1 MKHLSSLLWLLAITV
16 ASSGCITSSLM
27 KPAVGDAASYTP
39 QGNEATIIFMRPS
52 VFGGAIQSTVFD
64 VTSPANLLVGIVSA
78 RTKIAYKTS
87 PGEHLFMV
95 VSEAADFLKADLAA
109 GKTYY
114 ALVTPRMGLWKA
126 RFSLKAI
133 HKDQLGTEDFKDWDS
148 TCKFVE
154 NTPKSHAWAVENM
167 TDIGEKREE
176 YLLKWTSK
184 PAEDRP
190 VLYRQDGI

>member
-16 ASSGCITSSLM
+16 ASSGCISSSLM

-39 QGNEATIIFMRPS
+39 KGNEATIIFMRPS
-52 VFGGAIQSTVFD
+52 VFGGAIQSTVVD
-64 VTSPANLLVGIVSA
+64 ATAANIKLVGIVSA
-78 RTKIAYKTS
+78 RTKVAYKTS

-95 VSEAADFLKADLAA
+95 VGEAADFLKADLAA

-114 ALVTPRMGLWKA
+114 ALVTPRMGVWKA

-148 TCKFVE
+148 STKLVE
-154 NTPKSHAWAVENM
+154 NTPKSHAWAAENM
-167 TDIGEKREE
+167 TDIQEKKAE
-176 YLLKWTSK
+176 YLSKWNSK
-184 PAEDRP
+184 PLADRP
-190 VLYRQDGI
+190 VLHRQDGM